1 MTRFVSVFPILYFLR
16 PTASE
21 VYFHWLNV
29 EATMW
34 LNARVR
40 QNVHCLAKSQVLP
53 GFSRIVVLW
62 DTLVSWLRAS
72 VFQHCRKH
80 STESPFRQWACASSE
95 RFFLAKQWSFFP
107 CFMLYWPTSTTL
119 ELETINVK
127 DLVWALDLSSGTIA
141 TEFLEGN
148 LDSEPFMSVQV
159 ACPWSVRSFAISLA
173 LL

>member
-1 MTRFVSVFPILYFLR
+1 
-16 PTASE
+16 
-21 VYFHWLNV
+21 
-29 EATMW
+29 
-34 LNARVR
+34 
-40 QNVHCLAKSQVLP
+40 
-53 GFSRIVVLW
+53 
-62 DTLVSWLRAS
+62 
-72 VFQHCRKH
+72 
-80 STESPFRQWACASSE
+80 
-95 RFFLAKQWSFFP
+95 
-107 CFMLYWPTSTTL
+107 MLDWPTSTTL